1 MEFDAYFVLNYSL
14 KRIDLWVVLRVYHYY
29 KLVSKRSIND

>member
-14 KRIDLWVVLRVYHYY
+14 KRIDLWVVLGVYHY
-29 KLVSKRSIND
+29 KLVSRRSIND